1 MTIDTY
7 PRLRLIDMQPIN
19 QGGRTAIML
28 TDPLLVSDKALLVP
42 QQLAPLLVLCDG
54 TRDISA
60 LRAALAVRFGTP
72 LTQDALERAL
82 SALDEALFFDN
93 QRFAQA
99 HAEAL
104 AAYRSAP
111 YRPSPLGGQSYPE
124 DPDTL
129 RRFLDAALEG
139 VDGSQ
144 PADSSA
150 TGRGVI
156 SPHID
161 YHRGASVYAAVW
173 KQARDMARAADLV
186 IIFGTDHHGGEGAI
200 IPTRQHYA
208 TPLGILPTNQKIV
221 DAVAAALGSGDPESP
236 LADELH
242 HRSEHSIE
250 LAAVWLQH
258 IRQGKHCSVV
268 PILCGSFARYVRGEA
283 DPAQDPTFQALLD
296 TLQTQMAGHQTL
308 VVAAADLSHIGP
320 AFGGQLVS
328 LTGRA
333 QLQEHDDRIIQ
344 RICAGDA
351 AGFMAA
357 MQETGDRYNVCGLPP
372 IYLTL
377 RLLGDA
383 RGTRIAYDRCPA
395 DAQDTSWVSVC
406 GVILE

>member
-1 MTIDTY
+1 MLTDIR
-7 PRLRLIDMQPIN
+7 PKLRLIDMQPVD

-28 TDPLLVSDKALLVP
+28 SDPLMVSDKTLLIP
-42 QQLAPLLVLCDG
+42 RQLAPLLVLCDG

-60 LRAALAVRFGTP
+60 LRAALAARFGMP
-72 LTQDALERAL
+72 LTQETLERAI

-93 QRFAQA
+93 ERFAQA

-104 AAYRSAP
+104 AAYRTAP
-111 YRPSPLGGQSYPE
+111 YRPSPLAGQSYPQ

-129 RRFLDAALEG
+129 RQFLDAAWE
-139 VDGSQ
+139 VAGSN
-144 PADSSA
+144 PPTATPA
-150 TGRGVI
+150 TGRGLV

-161 YHRGASVYAAVW
+161 YRRGALVYAAVW
-173 KQARDMARAADLV
+173 KQAREMARAADLV
-186 IIFGTDHHGGEGAI
+186 IFFGTDHHGGEGAI

-208 TPLGILPTNQKIV
+208 TPLGVLPTDQRIV
-221 DAVAAALGSGDPESP
+221 DALAAAISPDNPE
-236 LADELH
+236 AAFDDELH
-242 HRSEHSIE
+242 HRNEHSIE

-258 IRQGKHCSVV
+258 ARQGQPCDVV

-283 DPAQDPTFQALLD
+283 DPAQDATFNALLD
-296 TLQTQMAGHQTL
+296 TLRAQMAGRQTL
-308 VVAAADLSHIGP
+308 VVAAADLSHVGP
-320 AFGGQLVS
+320 AFGGQPVS

-357 MQETGDRYNVCGLPP
+357 MQETGDCYNVCGLPP

-377 RLLGDA
+377 RLLGDT
-383 RGTRIAYDRCPA
+383 RGTRIEYDRCPA
-395 DAQDTSWVSVC
+395 DEQNTSWVTIC
-406 GVILE
+406 GILLE